1 MSFES
6 ILAHMNEHHQSE
18 LIALCKKYGN
28 SQVEV
33 QNAKLVGV
41 DFVGLDIV
49 YNENLSLRVEFPQKA
64 DEKSIKDSIIALCQA
79 AKAPDVS
86 GIADEIESFKKEFGS
101 IIIASIDKQGNAIS
115 SYSPLIQVDGA
126 LYIYI
131 SEVAEHFESISA
143 NPSKVEVMFLEDE
156 SKAKS
161 VILRKRLKYRVN
173 AVFIE
178 RDSSEF
184 EKALDSLESAMG
196 GAGGIKTIRKM
207 SDFHLIRLELGL
219 GRFVKGFGAAYD
231 ILPSGEIKQ
240 VGGSGNPHG
249 NPHNPHGQGNP
260 HNPHGANPHTM
271 NPHSPHN
278 PHKA

>member
-28 SQVEV
+28 PQVEV

-49 YNENLSLRVEFPQKA
+49 YNDNVSLRVEFPQKA
-64 DEKSIKDSIIALCQA
+64 DEKSLKDSIISLCQG
-79 AKAPDVS
+79 AKAPDLG

-115 SYSPLIQVDGA
+115 SYSPLMQVDGQ

-143 NPSKVEVMFLEDE
+143 NPSKIEVMFLEDE

-161 VILRKRLKYRVN
+161 VILRKRLKYRAN

-184 EKALDSLESAMG
+184 DKALNSLESAMG

-231 ILPSGEIKQ
+231 ILPSGEIKH
-240 VGGSGNPHG
+240 VGGSGNPH
-249 NPHNPHGQGNP
+249 QVNP
-260 HNPHGANPHTM
+260 HNPHGANPHAM

>member
-28 SQVEV
+28 PQADV

-49 YNENLSLRVEFPQKA
+49 YNDNVSLRVEFPQKA
-64 DEKSIKDSIIALCQA
+64 DEKSLKDSIISLCQG
-79 AKAPDVS
+79 AKAPDLG

-115 SYSPLIQVDGA
+115 SYSPLMQVDGQ

-143 NPSKVEVMFLEDE
+143 NPSKIEVMFLEDE

-161 VILRKRLKYRVN
+161 VILRKRLKYRAN

-178 RDSSEF
+178 RDSREF
-184 EKALDSLESAMG
+184 DKALNSLESAMG

-231 ILPSGEIKQ
+231 ILPSGEIKHI
-240 VGGSGNPHG
+240 GGSGNPH
-249 NPHNPHGQGNP
+249 QV
-260 HNPHGANPHTM
+260 